1 MIIAQSF
8 KKYKK
13 VDYFNTFAIV
23 VKVNIIKDC
32 LVLSVKKHLRFY
44 QINMINAFSNSYWS
58 NASIYRCRNTFILEI
73 ITKFFFA
80 LSGVFA

>member
-44 QINMINAFSNSYWS
+44 QINMINAFSNSY
-58 NASIYRCRNTFILEI
+58 
-73 ITKFFFA
+73 
-80 LSGVFA
+80 